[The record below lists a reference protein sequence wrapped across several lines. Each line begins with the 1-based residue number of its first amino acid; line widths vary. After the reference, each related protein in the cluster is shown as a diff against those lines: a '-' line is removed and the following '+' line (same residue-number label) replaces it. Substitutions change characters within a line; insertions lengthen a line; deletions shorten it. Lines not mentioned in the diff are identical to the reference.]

1 MAFTYTPFKHTGKHA
16 SEIFSEVVEEA
27 ATTAQNLI
35 TFYDNVKDEINLT
48 TFSGEPEFDAYQEKI
63 READLDNYATEL
75 EASDYTM
82 VPKKMQSIIL
92 FEMDKLRGTRFGESM
107 KAGANNIQS
116 TTFESAARTH
126 LTPRYA
132 LAFEKKIWCSITP
145 ATKTLIANSNTATVS
160 QKAWAAA
167 QTTSAKNVV
176 DGLIAKAI
184 LAGIKPLSA
193 TTITSTNLKDQYEK
207 LFVELPSAVLGKK
220 ECLVYAPH
228 SHKLMI
234 DIFNTNQT
242 YRDIFKVSGDV
253 YTFHGK
259 RIAFVSLPE
268 NSLVSGLGPEFGA
281 ATDLLS
287 DSVSFEIGKVN
298 NVGDQM
304 FSKLTCSLDT
314 GIVVPSQKV
323 LYI

>member
-1 MAFTYTPFKHTGKHA
+1 MAFTYSPVKHTGKHA

-27 ATTAQNLI
+27 TTTSQNLI

-63 READLDNYATEL
+63 READLDQYATEL

-92 FEMDKLRGTRFGESM
+92 FEMDKLRATRFGESM
-107 KAGANNIQS
+107 KAGASNIES
-116 TTFESAARTH
+116 SSFEAAARAH

-132 LAFEKKIWCSITP
+132 LAFEKKIWCAITP
-145 ATKTLIANSNTATVS
+145 ATKAAIAVSDATDA

-167 QTTSAKNVV
+167 QVTSAKQVV
-176 DGLIAKAI
+176 DGLIAKSI
-184 LAGIKPLSA
+184 LAGIKA
-193 TTITSTNLKDQYEK
+193 VNAGTTIDTTNIKAQYERV
-207 LFVELPSAVLGKK
+207 LTDLPTAVLGKA
-220 ECLVYAPH
+220 ECLVYAPK
-228 SHKLMI
+228 SHQLMI

-242 YRDIFKVSGDV
+242 YRDIFKVSGDT
-253 YTFHGK
+253 YTFLGK

-268 NSLVSGLGPEFGA
+268 NALVAGLGPEFGA

-298 NVGDQM
+298 NIGDQM

-314 GIVVPSQKV
+314 GVVVPQQKV
-323 LYI
+323 LYL